1 MAGPDTLAAM
11 VIPRTIPLAAI
22 LAASCAAG
30 CGTTADAPRGAA
42 PPDDFA
48 LEVTRIPAAG
58 RPGDTGPRAA
68 RRLVLF
74 PGGALHEGP
83 APHGRSVASAVDRL
97 PPLVRTLGAPE
108 IAEVWSLLAAAEV
121 EAPPG
126 APVNVELLDAPE
138 SGALYAIAWAAGDER
153 RAIVRD
159 SVSAGPAVTAL
170 LERLALLSWMREEA
184 AATAPAPRRYDLG
197 PDPYARYRR

>member
-1 MAGPDTLAAM
+1 VVLC
-11 VIPRTIPLAAI
+11 RTIPLAAI
-22 LAASCAAG
+22 VLASCAAAG
-30 CGTTADAPRGAA
+30 CATAAARRGAA

-48 LEVTRIPAAG
+48 LEVTRIPAVA
-58 RPGDTGPRAA
+58 RPDDAGPRAA

-83 APHGRSVASAVDRL
+83 VPQGRSVASAVDRL

-108 IAEVWSLLAAAEV
+108 IAEVWSLLAAAEA
-121 EAPPG
+121 EAPPE
-126 APVNVELLDAPE
+126 APVNVELLEAPT
-138 SGALYAIAWAAGDER
+138 SGALYAIAWAAGDDR

-159 SVSAGPAVTAL
+159 SASAGPAVTAL
-170 LERLALLSWMREEA
+170 LERLAVLAWMREEA